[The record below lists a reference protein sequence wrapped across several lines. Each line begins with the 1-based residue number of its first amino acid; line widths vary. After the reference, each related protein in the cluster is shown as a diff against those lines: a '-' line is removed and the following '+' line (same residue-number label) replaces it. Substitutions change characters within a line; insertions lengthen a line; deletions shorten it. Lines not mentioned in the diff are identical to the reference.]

1 MPSAGGADSAF
12 MSRVILRRRATALLL
27 VGVVLT
33 ALSFGFGH
41 RGVHAARSLVVPGA
55 GLYDH
60 RHMALGIGL
69 TVAAVMATYAWLRW
83 GMDWLVLVVVLAAM
97 GTSAGL
103 AYDDHPVQALQAV
116 PAAHEF
122 PLVVLVMGGVS
133 WLRLAWRR
141 TPVGRRRAARSTAAA
156 PVVDQCR
163 AVAIAA
169 IAGSAAAPLD
179 RVAVNRRCRR
189 VGAAA
194 RGRFG
199 GDALR
204 IDHAPARAALC
215 LSGEFDDAGTRR
227 LVDDAGRSVLGVPA
241 SEPGWVRLLDGTL
254 AAMALQRSG
263 VADAGSRWAAVVDE
277 HFSLRRGHR
286 AGSVWTPVALRGP
299 RSEPWEHAA
308 ATALLRAE
316 GWTSDDRDWQAL
328 RTRALAAAA
337 RGNAVPQDERL
348 VAAGRVWLRFVD
360 DEQAARILSR
370 VTIARDP
377 IAVALDALARSL
389 HPADRQAGRPDLES
403 PRSTR

>member
-1 MPSAGGADSAF
+1 ME
-12 MSRVILRRRATALLL
+12 RTIRRRRAIALLL

-60 RHMALGIGL
+60 RHVVLGVGI
-69 TVAAVMATYAWLRW
+69 TVAAVVATYAWMRW
-83 GMDWLVLVVVLAAM
+83 GLDWLVLVVVLVAM
-97 GTSAGL
+97 GASAGL
-103 AYDDHPVQALQAV
+103 AYDDHPARALQAV

-133 WLRLAWRR
+133 WVRLAWRR
-141 TPVGRRRAARSTAAA
+141 TPVGRRRAARSTAVT

-163 AVAIAA
+163 ASAIAA
-169 IAGSAAAPLD
+169 MAGDMAALPD
-179 RVAVNRRCRR
+179 RVEIERRCRR
-189 VGAAA
+189 VGVAA

-199 GDALR
+199 GDAMR
-204 IDHAPARAALC
+204 IDHAHARAALC
-215 LSGEFDDAGTRR
+215 LSGQLDGAATGH
-227 LVDDAGRSVLGVPA
+227 LVDDAARSVLGVPA

-254 AAMALQRSG
+254 AAVALHRSG
-263 VADAGSRWAAVVDE
+263 VADAGSRWADVVAE
-277 HFSLRRGHR
+277 HFALRRGHR

-299 RSEPWEHAA
+299 RSEAWEHAA
-308 ATALLRAE
+308 AAALLRVE
-316 GWTSDDRDWQAL
+316 GWTDDDRDWQAL
-328 RTRALAAAA
+328 RTRMLAAAA
-337 RGNAVPQDERL
+337 RGNAVAQDERL

-377 IAVALDALARSL
+377 IAVALDALARSV
-389 HPADRQAGRPDLES
+389 HPVDRTDFES
-403 PRSTR
+403 PRST